1 MPASSQDG
9 GYEVTGRARIALTAA
24 LLMAAPAMLDA
35 QDPSPVPTQM
45 PPEVQ
50 ALMMEAQQIQAQLA
64 PLEQR
69 VMQDPELQT
78 EQQEVMLRVTTAML
92 EADPTLEAHVQRM
105 QTLQEEA
112 QAAQAAGD
120 QERLGAIVGEANQIQ
135 SSVAQAQ
142 ASVLQQPEMAALVR
156 AFTQR
161 VQNRMI
167 AEDADAEALIRR
179 MGEIQMELAAA
190 AESAGQ

>member
-1 MPASSQDG
+1 
-9 GYEVTGRARIALTAA
+9 VTGRARIALTAA
-24 LLMAAPAMLDA
+24 LLMTAPAMLDA

-50 ALMMEAQQIQAQLA
+50 ALMMEAQQIQARLA

-120 QERLGAIVGEANQIQ
+120 QERLGR
-135 SSVAQAQ
+135 SSERRTRSSP
-142 ASVLQQPEMAALVR
+142 ASP
-156 AFTQR
+156 
-161 VQNRMI
+161 
-167 AEDADAEALIRR
+167 RR
-179 MGEIQMELAAA
+179 RRRCCSSRRWPRWCGPSRSGYRTA
-190 AESAGQ
+190 